1 MAAVAA
7 AVTVF
12 RHFTHVL
19 FCRRALGWRRGAGA
33 SLTPTTTGEVETGEQ
48 LLSREHSSSRDGDA
62 AAGSSAA
69 AAGNADGAA
78 APSARPHPAARYMKR
93 RAHLPTPLRTPA
105 WRASSALLRRGVG
118 GIELCVSRASA
129 RRSCDGLGSCYDSR
143 ALLPRTL

>member
-33 SLTPTTTGEVETGEQ
+33 SLTPTTTGDVETGEQ
-48 LLSREHSSSRDGDA
+48 LLSRERSSSRDGDA

-78 APSARPHPAARYMKR
+78 APSAAAAPGGEIHEAPCASTDAAADAGLARLLCSSSTGSRRY
-93 RAHLPTPLRTPA
+93 
-105 WRASSALLRRGVG
+105 
-118 GIELCVSRASA
+118 
-129 RRSCDGLGSCYDSR
+129 
-143 ALLPRTL
+143 